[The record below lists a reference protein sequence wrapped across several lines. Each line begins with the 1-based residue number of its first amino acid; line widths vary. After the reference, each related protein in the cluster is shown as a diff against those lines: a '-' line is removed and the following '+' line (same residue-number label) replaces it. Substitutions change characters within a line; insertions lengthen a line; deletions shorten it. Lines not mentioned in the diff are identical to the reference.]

1 MPGEYSGLDIDEM
14 GRVIDEAGVLIIRF
28 HVIPQR
34 LLVDARESAEDS
46 PQLRLVP
53 PVSSAE
59 ERYRYLQKL
68 RPGVPL
74 PDQITVLSW
83 PRYVEVMR
91 EAGLWQRLEQRMFE
105 LGGAALARRCA
116 RSSTRCARRSAPR
129 SSPRSSAARAT
140 NPSGSAP
147 PPPSPASHSRGDGDL
162 NRSLC

>member
-91 EAGLWQRLEQRMFE
+91 DAGLWRRIEERLIS
-105 LGGAALARRCA
+105 LGGEPLAGRC
-116 RSSTRCARRSAPR
+116 RLPR
-129 SSPRSSAARAT
+129 KTGRPFRASAAR
-140 NPSGSAP
+140 S
-147 PPPSPASHSRGDGDL
+147 
-162 NRSLC
+162 

>member
-1 MPGEYSGLDIDEM
+1 MPSEFSGLDIEEM

-34 LLVDARESAEDS
+34 LLVDTRESAEDS

-83 PRYVEVMR
+83 PRYIEVMR
-91 EAGLWQRLEQRMFE
+91 DAGLWQRLEQRMFE
-105 LGGAALARRCA
+105 LGGAALARRCGEVFDEV
-116 RSSTRCARRSAPR
+116 RSAER
-129 SSPRSSAARAT
+129 AEVVSAIIGGEGYE
-140 NPSGSAP
+140 SLWESAP
-147 PPPSPASHSRGDGDL
+147 TT
-162 NRSLC
+162 